1 MAQVKRFG
9 YGLQALILLATYR
22 KWVSSIEM
30 ADRISCEPTALRKIM
45 ARLTEAGI
53 IEVKQG
59 RGGGYRL
66 AKQPS
71 SITLAEVYHS
81 VHEEEPLWDGMLET
95 TGNSL
100 FGSRVRGSFD
110 KIMSDIQ
117 VQVTRV
123 LESYTLADMVEMEVP
138 Y

>member
-9 YGLQALILLATYR
+9 YGLQALILLAMDR
-22 KWVSSIEM
+22 EQVSSAEM
-30 ADRISCEPTALRKIM
+30 AGKISCEPTALRKIL

-53 IEVKQG
+53 IEVKHG

-66 AKQPS
+66 AKPPS
-71 SITLAEVYHS
+71 SITLAEVYRS

-95 TGNSL
+95 TGNNL

-117 VQVTRV
+117 LQVMGV
-123 LESYTLADMVEMEVP
+123 LDSYNLADMLETEIP